1 MHDICER
8 ATPKVSAVGAGPVGA
23 VGAIRPMAGL
33 HSLASAAVPAGGG
46 APTGRRP
53 TAASAALLGQ
63 WPGTAAASVLE
74 YGYQY

>member
-46 APTGRRP
+46 APTMMHGSEALRR
-53 TAASAALLGQ
+53 G
-63 WPGTAAASVLE
+63 WRFF
-74 YGYQY
+74 